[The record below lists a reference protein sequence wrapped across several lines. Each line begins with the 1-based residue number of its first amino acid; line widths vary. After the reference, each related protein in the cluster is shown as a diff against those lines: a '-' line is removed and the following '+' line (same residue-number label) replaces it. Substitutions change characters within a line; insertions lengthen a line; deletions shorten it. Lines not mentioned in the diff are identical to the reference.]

1 MGRVRDEADD
11 QGLHEEVL
19 GSETV
24 YRGRI
29 FNVDD
34 VRVALPDGM
43 VAHRDVVRHNG
54 AVGIIAMTDEGRLV
68 LVRQY
73 RTALEQVTLEIP
85 AGKLE
90 CGEDPAPAARR
101 ELMEETGYQAE
112 SWGYLGPF
120 APAAGYSDEILHLYV
135 ATGLTFVG
143 ADPDED
149 EFINVDLVPLD
160 EMVDRVLDGR
170 VCDSKTM
177 AAVLLCKEI
186 ARRMAEED
194 PGEESAA
201 GRGGARP

>member
-1 MGRVRDEADD
+1 MGKVTDEADD
-11 QGLHEEVL
+11 HDLREEIL
-19 GSETV
+19 GSKTV

-34 VRVALPDGM
+34 VRVALPDGT
-43 VAHRDVVRHNG
+43 VTHRDVVRHRG
-54 AVGIIAMTDEGRLV
+54 AVAIIAMTDDGKLV

-90 CGEDPAPAARR
+90 SGEDPALAAPR
-101 ELMEETGYQAE
+101 ELLEETGYQAKQ
-112 SWGYLGPF
+112 WGYLGPF

-135 ATGLTFVG
+135 ATGLTFAG
-143 ADPDED
+143 ANPDDD
-149 EFINVDLVPLD
+149 EFINVDLVSLD

-177 AAVLLCKEI
+177 TAVLLCKEI
-186 ARRMAEED
+186 ARRMAEE
-194 PGEESAA
+194 
-201 GRGGARP
+201 GAQAPEGSDER